1 VEEKKIFFGVIKMH
15 YYWAYGL
22 ALLLI
27 VLLFIAA
34 IYIAHEENQENQE
47 DKKDRRLRNKSNL
60 LRPRK
65 TPFVQLPLDFGAL

>member
-1 VEEKKIFFGVIKMH
+1 MEEKKIFFGVIKMH

-47 DKKDRRLRNKSNL
+47 DKKDRRVRLA
-60 LRPRK
+60 RPRK